1 MNSSIFIPT
10 ASFRESLNLNDLTNE
25 TLKTKYSF
33 EQRQN
38 YQAIKNWLSGRYQV
52 RSLKTID
59 RLKCYLQ
66 SFEHLIA
73 IDDWQ
78 RALQILIEPIGEYSD
93 IEEQD
98 VLGQLQVWG
107 YDREAIELCEKIVE
121 RIEPIYQLLIISRLA
136 NAYEKLH
143 EYQQAIDLYQTT
155 LNLATELGQLR
166 IGAQSISNIGNIHL
180 LQRDYLKAI
189 KFYQEA
195 WKIAEQID
203 DDRLKL
209 TILGNNGNVFISIGD
224 YANAMP
230 WLEKALVIVRK
241 IGDRY
246 AEGITYGE
254 LGIATSCLGRHQQ
267 AQDYLLASLGIALE
281 LEDRQGELSV
291 LANLGNNYDYQKN
304 YLKAIEYH
312 QKTLQLARDLQNSL
326 TEANTLSGLG
336 NSYYFLGD
344 YAQAQT
350 YFEQS
355 KELAD
360 RIDYPLGSAIA
371 LANLG
376 TNLGKLDRPDV
387 AISHL
392 MEAFDQFKQ
401 LQSIDLA
408 ATAAHRLAEIY
419 HQTHQN
425 DFAQIYLQ
433 FALGIAKELSLP
445 LLNNCEELDLRI
457 KQDLSSNRSN
467 LGIDPKSNQ

>member
-1 MNSSIFIPT
+1 MKNNSIFIPT
-10 ASFRESLNLNDLTNE
+10 ASFRESLNLNELTNE
-25 TLKTKYSF
+25 ILTTKYSF

-38 YQAIKNWLSGRYQV
+38 YQAIKNWLSGRYRV
-52 RSLKTID
+52 RSPKTID

-73 IDDWQ
+73 IDDWD
-78 RALQILIEPIGEYSD
+78 RALQILIEPIGEHSD

-98 VLGQLQVWG
+98 VLGQLQVWS
-107 YDREAIELCEKIVE
+107 YYREIIELCEKIVE
-121 RIEPIYQLLIISRLA
+121 RIEPIYRLLILSRLA
-136 NAYEKLH
+136 NAYENLH
-143 EYQQAIDLYQTT
+143 EYDRAIALYQAT

-189 KFYQEA
+189 EFYQEA

-209 TILGNNGNVFISIGD
+209 TVLGNNGNVFISIGD
-224 YANAMP
+224 YVNAIP
-230 WLEKALVIVRK
+230 WLEKALVIVQK

-291 LANLGNNYDYQKN
+291 LANLGNNCDYQKD
-304 YLKAIEYH
+304 YVKAIEYH
-312 QKTLQLARDLQNSL
+312 QKAWQLARDLKNSL
-326 TEANTLSGLG
+326 TEVNTLSGLG

-344 YAQAQT
+344 YFQAQT
-350 YFEQS
+350 YFQQS

-360 RIDYPLGSAIA
+360 QIHYPLGSAIA
-371 LANLG
+371 LANMG
-376 TNLGKLDRPDV
+376 ANLGKLDRSDV

-392 MEAFDQFKQ
+392 TEAFDRFKQ
-401 LQSIDLA
+401 LQAIDLA

-419 HQTHQN
+419 HQNHQN
-425 DFAQIYLQ
+425 DLAQIYLQ
-433 FALGIAKELSLP
+433 FAIGIAKELALP
-445 LLNNCEELDLRI
+445 LLKDCEELDVKI
-457 KQDLSSNRSN
+457 KQSFDNNRS
-467 LGIDPKSNQ
+467 GKD